1 MKKRAI
7 IEQIDDLRR
16 VYGEDMANLDVRLIA
31 LRSITERMAEID
43 DLASKLAWLEARVDL
58 LFARC
63 EAMRGDITL
72 DDAAA
77 QRLTFAV
84 GQFSARLDRL
94 EQPPSAAKP
103 RGRPRKQRPQMPAGP
118 NGEAERTQPPPTT
131 TNPTGGPPNDPEQ
144 PADPRAPD

>member
-1 MKKRAI
+1 MKKREIVQQVA
-7 IEQIDDLRR
+7 ELSAAVTVAKARLGDADLA
-16 VYGEDMANLDVRLIA
+16 VM
-31 LRSITERMAEID
+31 
-43 DLASKLAWLEARVDL
+43 ASKLDWLHERVDL

-94 EQPPSAAKP
+94 EQPPKP

-118 NGEAERTQPPPTT
+118 NGEAERTQPPATT
-131 TNPTGGPPNDPEQ
+131 TDPTGEPKP
-144 PADPRAPD
+144 